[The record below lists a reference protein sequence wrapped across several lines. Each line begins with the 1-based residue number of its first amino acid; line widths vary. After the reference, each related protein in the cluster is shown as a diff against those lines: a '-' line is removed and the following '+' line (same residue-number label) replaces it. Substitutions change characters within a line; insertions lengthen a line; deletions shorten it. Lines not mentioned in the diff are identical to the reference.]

1 MPNCMFQSILLSND
15 SVNGQRVLIKKFD
28 TDADN
33 EVVGT
38 ATVELPWFDPILYTV
53 ASMSGEITL
62 PEVDAQVD
70 KWRKT

>member
-1 MPNCMFQSILLSND
+1 MSKFMFQSMLLEAHPK
-15 SVNGQRVLIKKFD
+15 NGQKILVKKFD

-33 EVVGT
+33 ELVGT
-38 ATVELPWFDPILYTV
+38 ATVALPWFAPIVYTIV
-53 ASMSGEITL
+53 EMTGAITL